1 MIFEH
6 YFTQLST
13 FFETHLY
20 WAQAA
25 AFIIALAES
34 LPIIGTI
41 VPGSLTMT
49 LLGIFIGRGT
59 LPISITLLFATLGAI
74 LGDMLGFWIGRHYN
88 EGLRKM
94 WPFRKYPHWLTAGEN
109 FFTSHGG
116 KSILIGRFVGP
127 VRSTVPLIAGLMRFT
142 WGRFLFAALPSA
154 FLWAVAYL
162 MPGVLI
168 GAISLELPK
177 GKTFEFTMIG
187 LGVIILLWVIFWLI
201 HRFFYLI
208 ASYINKGIDAL
219 WSWFSEHHG
228 SRLLIRGIQNR
239 DNPLDHHQLTMT
251 LLSFTFALLFLILR
265 ANVVLHTSL
274 LALNQPVF
282 SLLQSLRTAHAD
294 TVFVCFSILCG
305 SYVILPL
312 SFLIVIGFA
321 LQKNWRLCLHLLTLL
336 FLSTGAI
343 EVFKHWYYS
352 PRPLGLMIYNT
363 SSSFPSGHTT
373 LAVSIF
379 GFLAFYCAQCMDRKW
394 HWLPYTLA
402 GSLMLLVAFSR
413 IYLGIHWLSDI
424 CGGFLLGASILLALI
439 VSFRRH
445 PLRYPYLKSSVA
457 LVAAILSLGWL
468 VAAYLMLPTQRFMY
482 SPYFPQKMIPI
493 NEWWEHPTSYLPI
506 YRLNRFG
513 KPVQPF
519 NVQWSGDLP
528 SIEKLFISNGW
539 RLALKKN
546 TLKTTLQQLANKNP
560 NRHMPLLPP
569 LYQNQAPALT
579 MYYPIQK
586 DMTVEFR
593 LWQSGVTFTD
603 SNSVLWIGSANFRR
617 AAKKYMQI
625 NSQKQVTLADGG
637 GLWQLS
643 NALKNWHYHV
653 VETPT
658 DDQPKAI
665 HDLQWN
671 GKVLVVK
678 GN

>member
-6 YFTQLST
+6 YFTQLSS
-13 FFETHLY
+13 FFETHVY

-25 AFIIALAES
+25 AFIVAFAES

-49 LLGIFIGRGT
+49 LLGIFVGRGT
-59 LPISITLLFATLGAI
+59 IPVSTTLMFATLGAI
-74 LGDMLGFWIGRHYN
+74 FGDILGFWVGKYYN
-88 EGLRKM
+88 EGLRKI
-94 WPFRKYPHWLTAGEN
+94 WPFSKRPHWLTAGEK
-109 FFTSHGG
+109 FFTRHGG

-127 VRSTVPLIAGLMRFT
+127 VRSTVPLIAGLLKFS
-142 WGRFLFAALPSA
+142 WGRFLLAALPA
-154 FLWAVAYL
+154 ALLWAIAYL

-201 HRFFYLI
+201 QRFFYLI
-208 ASYINKGIDAL
+208 ASYINRGIDAL
-219 WSWFSEHHG
+219 WSWCSEHHG

-239 DNPLDHHQLTMT
+239 NNPLDHHQLTMT
-251 LLSFTFALLFLILR
+251 LLAFTFALLFLILR
-265 ANVVLHTSL
+265 ANVILHTSL
-274 LALNQPVF
+274 LGLNQPVF
-282 SLLQSLRTAHAD
+282 SLMQSLRTAHAD
-294 TVFVCFSILCG
+294 NVFVCLSILCEN
-305 SYVILPL
+305 YVLLPL
-312 SFLIVIGFA
+312 GFVIAVGFA
-321 LQKNWRLCLHLLTLL
+321 LQKNWRMCLHLLALM
-336 FLSTGAI
+336 FLTAGAI
-343 EVFKHWYYS
+343 GFFKHLYYS
-352 PRPLGLMIYNT
+352 ARPIGLMIYNP
-363 SSSFPSGHTT
+363 SSSFPSGHAT

-379 GFLAFYCAQCMDRKW
+379 GFLAFYCAQCLNRQW
-394 HWLPYTLA
+394 RWIPYTIA
-402 GSLMLLVAFSR
+402 GALMLLVGFSR
-413 IYLGIHWLSDI
+413 IYLGIHWLTDVG
-424 CGGFLLGASILLALI
+424 GGFLLGASILLTVI
-439 VSFRRH
+439 VSFRRY
-445 PLRYPYLKSSVA
+445 PLSYPYLKSSIA
-457 LVAAILSLGWL
+457 MVAAVLSLGWL
-468 VAAYLMLPTQRFMY
+468 AASYFMLPTQRFMY
-482 SPYFPQKMIPI
+482 SPYFPQKMISI

-528 SIEKLFISNGW
+528 SIEKLFLANGW
-539 RLALKKN
+539 RLAVKRN
-546 TLKTTLQQLANKNP
+546 SLKTTLQQLTNKNP
-560 NRHMPLLPP
+560 NRHVPLLQP

-579 MYYPIQK
+579 MYYPLQK
-586 DMTVEFR
+586 DVAVEFR

-603 SNSVLWIGSANFRR
+603 SHSLLWIGSANFRR
-617 AAKKYMQI
+617 AAQKYMQI
-625 NSQKQVTLADGG
+625 NSQKQVTLTDGG

-643 NALKNWHYHV
+643 NALKGWRWRV

-665 HDLQWN
+665 QDLQWN